1 MIEIRA
7 VEKDS
12 KHRSRY
18 LIFAEG
24 EEPILSVHED
34 LLIRHTLFKGQLL
47 TESQIEEIGSED
59 ERYRAYAMA
68 VYYLGFK
75 PRTGKQIEQYLQR
88 KLIAQDHINY
98 TIERLEKEHI
108 VDDEQYAMQFAAQ
121 RMKSSQKGR
130 RYIQQELMQRGVSK
144 TAALAATSAI
154 DSDMELKT
162 AIATA
167 SKKWRTIKGEPFE
180 RRRKLAA
187 FLIRRGFPVDIIKAA
202 VKSAEENA

>member
-18 LIFAEG
+18 LIFAGG

-47 TESQIEEIGSED
+47 TESQIEEIRSED

-121 RMKSSQKGR
+121 RMKSSHKGR

-154 DSDMELKT
+154 DSEMELNA
-162 AIATA
+162 AISKAT
-167 SKKWRTIKGEPFE
+167 KKWRTIKGEPFE